1 MISKRLNMHLNLN
14 VKDIDIEDAPSF
26 ASLCEPI
33 NLTRLSYH
41 IR

>member
-26 ASLCEPI
+26 ASFCEPI
-33 NLTRLSYH
+33 NLTRLSYR

>member
-1 MISKRLNMHLNLN
+1 MISKRLNMYLNLN

-33 NLTRLSYH
+33 NHTRLFYR